1 MRRIT
6 PALGIILAAHASHL
20 PAQTRGFL
28 VRLGVDT
35 FAVERMVTT
44 GNTTTGMVVR
54 HTPSTTVLKYTLT
67 LNADGTTKSYEEGV
81 FLADGSPAPAGPDGV
96 AQARM
101 TMSFVGDTVIREV
114 VQNGQT
120 VMKRSPA
127 PKGTMPRIGGTSPYM
142 QELAIREVKRAGTNK
157 LLLYGWAL
165 EQEAPA
171 PTTVNAIGADS
182 AELVIAGFR
191 RGFRLDNQG
200 RLLRGDGSLTTVK
213 LLITPIADANI
224 ASIANAWAAADAKGL
239 GMGTPSTRDTVNAR
253 VGDASVWI
261 DYGRPAKRG
270 RAIWGKLVPFDTV
283 WRFGA
288 NEAAQIKID
297 KTLDI
302 GGTPVPA
309 GYYSVWLL
317 PSAGQSY
324 LILNTVT
331 KQWGTMYDASKDLVR
346 IPVRKHVGP
355 PRGEE
360 RFRVLVQGDK
370 LFMLWDDGGFEVDL
384 RAK

>member
-1 MRRIT
+1 MRRVIV
-6 PALGIILAAHASHL
+6 AFGIVLATGANTVA
-20 PAQTRGFL
+20 AQTRGFL

-35 FAVERMVTT
+35 FAVERFVTT
-44 GNTTTGMVVR
+44 GNTTTGEVVR

-81 FLADGSPAPAGPDGV
+81 FLANGSPAPAGPDGV
-96 AQARM
+96 SQAKM

-114 VQNGQT
+114 IQNGQT
-120 VMKRSPA
+120 VVKRNPA

-142 QELAIREVKRAGTNK
+142 QELAIREVKRAGSSR
-157 LLLYGWAL
+157 LLLYGWGL
-165 EQEAPA
+165 DQETPA
-171 PTTVNAIGADS
+171 PTMLNAIGADS
-182 AELVIAGFR
+182 AELIIAGFR
-191 RGFRLDNQG
+191 RGFRLDSQG
-200 RLLRGDGSLTTVK
+200 RLIRGDGSLTTVK

-224 ASIANAWAAADAKGL
+224 ASVANAWAAADAKGI
-239 GMGTPSTRDTVNAR
+239 GMGMPSTRDTVNAR
-253 VGDASVWI
+253 VGDATVWI

-270 RAIWGKLVPFDTV
+270 RVIWGKLVPFDTV

-288 NEAAQIKID
+288 NEAAQIKTD

-302 GGTPVPA
+302 GGTAVPA

-324 LILNTVT
+324 LILNTAT
-331 KQWGTMYDASKDLVR
+331 KQWGTQYDASKDLVR
-346 IPVRKHVGP
+346 IPVRKHVGS

-370 LFMLWDDGGFEVDL
+370 LLMLWDDGGYEVDL